1 MQILT
6 IIMSYKKRW
15 FYHLKFDFTS
25 LFWTFQKWHLEVHRT
40 IFKGNRGKKL
50 FSILIWLKNGCFLVS
65 KELFCKIMASKHR
78 NLIICSML
86 KMNKIE
92 IFKITL
98 VQIHNMCMNQ
108 HVMLMV
114 CSIQIMT
121 KINNLKITI
130 VQGND
135 IFNKKR

>member
-1 MQILT
+1 M
-6 IIMSYKKRW
+6 
-15 FYHLKFDFTS
+15 DV
-25 LFWTFQKWHLEVHRT
+25 FWSQKS
-40 IFKGNRGKKL
+40 F
-50 FSILIWLKNGCFLVS
+50 
-65 KELFCKIMASKHR
+65 FCKIMASKHR
-78 NLIICSML
+78 NLIIYSML
-86 KMNKIE
+86 KMNKTE

-98 VQIHNMCMNQ
+98 VQIHNMYINQ